1 MISKR
6 RERETLPLVC
16 EVTLTV
22 LTFGQNDNFSHVFL
36 PLFYYDICVFTP
48 VLDQQVD
55 ILYTDFLENFDSV
68 LADNPHKHNLISHN
82 KLISHILHQLQQT
95 RSCNMPS

>member
-1 MISKR
+1 MISKQ
-6 RERETLPLVC
+6 RETLSLDC

-48 VLDQQVD
+48 VLDRQVD
-55 ILYTDFLENFDSV
+55 ILYIYFLEKIDSISV
-68 LADNPHKHNLISHN
+68 DILYKQNLISYN
-82 KLISHILHQLQQT
+82 KLISHILH
-95 RSCNMPS
+95 